1 MTLNEN
7 DSFVIYRKPFE
18 EKTNII
24 EGNWI
29 EETKLSKSTK
39 KCFVFS
45 TFSGEIF
52 KIIGKHYFLNESIEI
67 KNNNWNKQKSTEID
81 VYKNNVK
88 EALNL
93 IDDGIISKI
102 IISRVINQKHTI
114 QNYFKLFEA
123 FCRNYNHGLVY
134 IFNHPKKGLWIGVS
148 PELLICK
155 KESNTF
161 LTESL
166 AGSQKWKSEIVWN
179 KKEIEEQAFVSD
191 HILNCIK
198 KHGKL
203 LAESG
208 PKTKKA
214 GNLAHIN
221 TIFSFS
227 LKSEINDFIKDLH
240 PTPAIAG
247 TPIDISIK
255 KIKEIEHHKRELYCG
270 FLGEI
275 SNNEIELY
283 VNLRCAKGHK
293 ESMSLYVGGGIT
305 RKSQIEKEFVETEIK
320 SQTLLSVIKNL

>member
-114 QNYFKLFEA
+114 
-123 FCRNYNHGLVY
+123 
-134 IFNHPKKGLWIGVS
+134 
-148 PELLICK
+148 
-155 KESNTF
+155 
-161 LTESL
+161 
-166 AGSQKWKSEIVWN
+166 
-179 KKEIEEQAFVSD
+179 
-191 HILNCIK
+191 
-198 KHGKL
+198 
-203 LAESG
+203 
-208 PKTKKA
+208 
-214 GNLAHIN
+214 
-221 TIFSFS
+221 
-227 LKSEINDFIKDLH
+227 
-240 PTPAIAG
+240 
-247 TPIDISIK
+247 
-255 KIKEIEHHKRELYCG
+255 
-270 FLGEI
+270 
-275 SNNEIELY
+275 
-283 VNLRCAKGHK
+283 
-293 ESMSLYVGGGIT
+293 
-305 RKSQIEKEFVETEIK
+305 
-320 SQTLLSVIKNL
+320 